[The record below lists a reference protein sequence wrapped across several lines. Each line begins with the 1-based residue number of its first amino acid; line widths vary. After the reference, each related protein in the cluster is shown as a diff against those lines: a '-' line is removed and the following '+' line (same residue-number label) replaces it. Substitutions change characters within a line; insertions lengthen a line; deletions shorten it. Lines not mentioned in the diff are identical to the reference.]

1 MVSFDE
7 ILDPSTMDERIPWH
21 RKVDKNGRFYHATQ
35 RAANKE
41 FIFDKELG
49 QYRHNTL
56 CRICTRLNV
65 KILFSV
71 VMSNHTHDVLIANDW
86 ADISN
91 ALRLVNTS
99 VCHKLRKRYP
109 SKYRNGR
116 KVFESSP
123 HYRVIKGIVDLT
135 TVGKYDYDNVK
146 KVTSK
151 GEFVPYDCFWMLER
165 GVTMKPYDKDVY
177 PKLFGMTEK
186 ELCCFYESKNPNE
199 VFKAAKEMFKN
210 WTKQDND
217 KLFKVDSTKPWLD
230 ET

>member
-99 VCHKLRKRYP
+99 VCHKLRK
-109 SKYRNGR
+109 
-116 KVFESSP
+116 
-123 HYRVIKGIVDLT
+123 GIRQNT
-135 TVGKYDYDNVK
+135 EMAGKCSNQALII
-146 KVTSK
+146 
-151 GEFVPYDCFWMLER
+151 E
-165 GVTMKPYDKDVY
+165 
-177 PKLFGMTEK
+177 
-186 ELCCFYESKNPNE
+186 
-199 VFKAAKEMFKN
+199 
-210 WTKQDND
+210 
-217 KLFKVDSTKPWLD
+217 
-230 ET
+230 